1 MACIAALL
9 LSVWG
14 LQLLLSVWG
23 LKLLVTVLGLKLVVS
38 VSAYE
43 QGAAMACIA
52 ALTHQK
58 AAYTSS
64 LRPHTLVA

>member
-9 LSVWG
+9 LTVWD

-23 LKLLVTVLGLKLVVS
+23 LKLVVS
-38 VSAYE
+38 VRADE

-64 LRPHTLVA
+64 LRPLTLVA